1 MSHVLK
7 EVLKNISIDCVV
19 FGFENSSLEVLL
31 IKRARK
37 PFKNCWALPG
47 GFIKRKE
54 LVEKAAER
62 ILYES
67 TGIKKLYMEEVSI
80 FDGVYRFPD
89 WRVITIGYFALVSP
103 EKYKL
108 TTGID
113 TTDVKWIKL
122 SEVHELPF
130 DHNKIIEIALSKLR
144 TRVRYRP
151 IGFELLPNKF
161 TLPRLQMLYEVILGK
176 KLDKRNFRKK
186 IMKMHL
192 LKSLKEKD
200 KNNSKRAASLF
211 QFDKQTYNKL
221 KNNGFNFE
229 I

>member
-1 MSHVLK
+1 M
-7 EVLKNISIDCVV
+7 
-19 FGFENSSLEVLL
+19 
-31 IKRARK
+31 
-37 PFKNCWALPG
+37 
-47 GFIKRKE
+47 
-54 LVEKAAER
+54 
-62 ILYES
+62 
-67 TGIKKLYMEEVSI
+67 
-80 FDGVYRFPD
+80 
-89 WRVITIGYFALVSP
+89 
-103 EKYKL
+103 
-108 TTGID
+108 
-113 TTDVKWIKL
+113 
-122 SEVHELPF
+122 PF